1 MSVTGGRAG
10 RRARKEGSSQRNE
23 ISAWQRPKVT
33 DFSYYHV
40 LFQDMQPVGRSAPG
54 IRKHFAE
61 LLFSVKNEQY
71 DLLIMFHFSS
81 KHIKLKTTGN
91 KNIR

>member
-1 MSVTGGRAG
+1 MRVTGGRAG

-40 LFQDMQPVGRSAPG
+40 LFQDMQPVGRSASDD
-54 IRKHFAE
+54 RKHFAE
-61 LLFSVKNEQY
+61 LLFSVKNELY
-71 DLLIMFHFSS
+71 DLLIMFQFRS
-81 KHIKLKTTGN
+81 KHVKL
-91 KNIR
+91 